1 MHKIFLFSKDDCQP
15 CMFVDNHLESID
27 DDRKNQIER
36 IDLGT
41 EDTEPTEESKSI
53 AEKYGVTETPT
64 LVVTDSEGK
73 ELEKIV
79 GGLLIVLTIQKFLDH
94 YGVN

>member
-1 MHKIFLFSKDDCQP
+1 
-15 CMFVDNHLESID
+15 MFVDNHLESID